1 MNGIGQNQGVA
12 AGRFQVQLGDFR
24 LDLSIAAPA
33 GEVLTL
39 FGPSGAGK
47 TTALRAMAGLVRP
60 DWGYIRIGDRVVYRS
75 DGYCDAND
83 DNGGGQSSSLSPSSP
98 SPSSSLSPSVL
109 PAVWEPPHR
118 RGVGYVTQQ
127 NHLFPHLTVGDN
139 IAYGLRRRR
148 GAAARRR
155 VGELIDALHL
165 DGLAERRVSELSGGQ
180 QQRTALARAL
190 APAPRL
196 LLLDEPFAS
205 LDMELRRELASELRA
220 MVRRLNTPAIL
231 VTHSREEALA
241 LADTV
246 QVIDRGRTVS
256 IGPPLSALE
265 QPGQGRVAQLVGVEN
280 LLLMRV
286 AARLPQDG
294 TMVCRALAGNG
305 DGVNGDGN
313 INVGSGGNGNSD
325 SSHTLETPLADGLAV
340 GDAVTVGIRA
350 SDIILASGPLPQSS
364 ARNTWAGVVSGVA
377 LRPPGYE
384 VALDCGG
391 VTLRCHITGASLEA
405 MGIAPGLALWA
416 IFKASSC
423 FLLDDGAQSGARPA
437 G

>member
-1 MNGIGQNQGVA
+1 MIEAAQNRDMA

-75 DGYCDAND
+75 DSYYDAND
-83 DNGGGQSSSLSPSSP
+83 DNGGGQSSSPSPSSP
-98 SPSSSLSPSVL
+98 LPL

-148 GAAARRR
+148 GVESRRR

-205 LDMELRRELASELRA
+205 LDMELRRELAAELRA
-220 MVRRLNTPAIL
+220 MVRRLHTPAIL

-280 LLLMRV
+280 LLPMRV

-305 DGVNGDGN
+305 DGR
-313 INVGSGGNGNSD
+313 
-325 SSHTLETPLADGLAV
+325 HPLETPLADGLAV

-350 SDIILASGPLPQSS
+350 SDIILAAGPLPQSS
-364 ARNTWAGVVSGVA
+364 ARNTWPGIVSGVA

-391 VTLRCHITGASLEA
+391 LTLRCHITGASLEA
-405 MGIAPGLALWA
+405 MGIAPGLELWA

-423 FLLDDGAQSGARPA
+423 FLLNDDPPNDDPPPTAMPAPARA
-437 G
+437 

>member
-1 MNGIGQNQGVA
+1 MTMTMMTPAASTPSPSPASAAAGQYRDA
-12 AGRFQVQLGDFR
+12 AAEGRFQVHLGGFR
-24 LDLSIAAPA
+24 LDLSICAPA
-33 GEVLTL
+33 GAVLTL

-60 DWGYIRIGDRVVYRS
+60 DRGYIRIAGRTVYRDGNGS
-75 DGYCDAND
+75 AADGSAAAGDGDIDGYGDTD
-83 DNGGGQSSSLSPSSP
+83 TDTG
-98 SPSSSLSPSVL
+98 

-127 NHLFPHLTVGDN
+127 SHLFPHLTVWDN

-148 GAAARRR
+148 SAEARRR
-155 VGELIDALHL
+155 VAELIDALHL
-165 DGLAERRVSELSGGQ
+165 DGLAERRASALSGGQ

-190 APAPRL
+190 APSPRL

-205 LDMELRRELASELRA
+205 LDMELRRELAGELRA

-231 VTHSREEALA
+231 VTHSREEALS

-246 QVIDRGRTVS
+246 QIIDRGRTVS

-280 LLLMRV
+280 RLAMRV

-294 TMVCRALAGNG
+294 TMVCRMDAADAAPTGA
-305 DGVNGDGN
+305 VP
-313 INVGSGGNGNSD
+313 
-325 SSHTLETPLADGLAV
+325 TLETPLADGLAV

-350 SDIILASGPLPQSS
+350 SDIILAAGPLPQSS
-364 ARNTWAGVVSGVA
+364 ARNTWTGVVSGVS

-384 VALDCGG
+384 VALECGG
-391 VTLRCHITGASLEA
+391 LTLRCHITGASLEA
-405 MGIAPGLALWA
+405 MGIAPGQRLWA

-423 FLLDDGAQSGARPA
+423 FLLSDGP
-437 G
+437 

>member
-1 MNGIGQNQGVA
+1 MTPLLSRIMSTATA
-12 AGRFQVQLGDFR
+12 AATPSPSSAPASAGTGRRQDAAVEGRFRVQLGGFS
-24 LDLSIAAPA
+24 LDLSIHAAA

-60 DWGYIRIGDRVVYRS
+60 DRGYIRIAGRLVYR
-75 DGYCDAND
+75 DG
-83 DNGGGQSSSLSPSSP
+83 NGGATAGSAAPGDGDGDIDGDGDTDTG
-98 SPSSSLSPSVL
+98 

-118 RGVGYVTQQ
+118 RSVGYVTQQ
-127 NHLFPHLTVGDN
+127 NHLFPHLTVWDN

-148 GAAARRR
+148 SPESQRR
-155 VGELIDALHL
+155 VAELIAALHL
-165 DGLAERRVSELSGGQ
+165 DGLAERRAAALSGGQ

-190 APAPRL
+190 APSPRL

-205 LDMELRRELASELRA
+205 LDMELRRELAGELRA

-231 VTHSREEALA
+231 VTHSREEALS

-246 QVIDRGRTVS
+246 QIIDRGRTVS

-280 LLLMRV
+280 RLAMRV

-294 TMVCRALAGNG
+294 TMVCRMDADAAPTGA
-305 DGVNGDGN
+305 VP
-313 INVGSGGNGNSD
+313 
-325 SSHTLETPLADGLAV
+325 TLETPLADGLAV

-350 SDIILASGPLPQSS
+350 SDIILAAEPLPQSS
-364 ARNTWAGVVSGVA
+364 ARNTWTGVVREVS

-391 VTLRCHITGASLEA
+391 LTLRCHITGASLDA
-405 MGIAPGLALWA
+405 MGIAPGQRLWA

-423 FLLDDGAQSGARPA
+423 FLLSDEP
-437 G
+437 